1 MNVIR
6 SNQQGMT
13 LVEMIV
19 VIVIMGILIA
29 MVGMFLRAPITA
41 YTDAASRADLTDV
54 AGTALRR
61 MTRDLRQA
69 LPNSIRVNAA
79 KSAIEF
85 LHVRTGG
92 RYRMTSSGAATAP
105 ACPDDNLTLA
115 DDDVLDF
122 TRADTCFKTLGNIP
136 DLGLVVNNTDFLV
149 VYNLGVAG
157 ADAYESGN
165 ATGGNKA
172 LIATTSTS
180 GSEDRIIFES
190 RQFQLSSPS
199 GRFQIIDTPVSYVCA
214 AGTLSRYWGYNIAAA
229 QPAAPGGS
237 STLLANNVTDC
248 SFEYATGGSQ
258 RNGLLTI
265 RLVVTQNGESVNLY
279 HEVHADNVP

>member
-1 MNVIR
+1 
-6 SNQQGMT
+6 MT
-13 LVEMIV
+13 LIEMIV

-54 AGTALRR
+54 ADTALRR
-61 MTRDLRQA
+61 MARDLRQA
-69 LPNSIRVNAA
+69 LPNSIRVNADQ
-79 KSAIEF
+79 SAIEF

-92 RYRMTSSGAATAP
+92 RYRMVTSGAATAP

-122 TRADTCFKTLGNIP
+122 TGADTCIKTLGNIP
-136 DLGLVVNNTDFLV
+136 DRNLIANTDFLV

-172 LIATTSTS
+172 LISGTSTS
-180 GSEDRIIFES
+180 GSEDRITFAS
-190 RQFQLSSPS
+190 RQFLLSSPA
-199 GRFQIIDTPVSYVCA
+199 GRFQIIDTPISYICDLA
-214 AGTLSRYWGYNIAAA
+214 AGTLTRFGGYNITAA

-237 STLLANNVTDC
+237 SALLASNVTDC
-248 SFEYATGGSQ
+248 SFEYAAGGSQ
-258 RNGLLTI
+258 RNGLLAI

-279 HEVHADNVP
+279 HEVHVDNAP

>member
-1 MNVIR
+1 MNAIR

-13 LVEMIV
+13 LIEMIV

-54 AGTALRR
+54 ADTALRR

-69 LPNSIRVNAA
+69 LPNSIRVNADQ
-79 KSAIEF
+79 SAIEF

-92 RYRMTSSGAATAP
+92 RYRMVTSGAATAL

-122 TRADTCFKTLGNIP
+122 TRADTCFKTLGNIL
-136 DLGLVVNNTDFLV
+136 DRNLIVNTDFLV

-172 LIATTSTS
+172 LISGASTS
-180 GSEDRIIFES
+180 GSEDRITFAS
-190 RQFQLSSPS
+190 RQIPLSSPT

-214 AGTLSRYWGYNIAAA
+214 GGTLTRYWGYNIAAA

-237 STLLANNVTDC
+237 SALLANNVTDC

-258 RNGLLTI
+258 RNGLLAI

-279 HEVHADNVP
+279 HEVHVDNVP

>member
-1 MNVIR
+1 
-6 SNQQGMT
+6 
-13 LVEMIV
+13 
-19 VIVIMGILIA
+19 MGILIA

-54 AGTALRR
+54 ADTALRR
-61 MTRDLRQA
+61 MARDLRQA
-69 LPNSIRVNAA
+69 LPNSIRVNADQ
-79 KSAIEF
+79 SAIEF

-92 RYRMTSSGAATAP
+92 RYRMVSSGAATAP
-105 ACPDDNLTLA
+105 ACPDDNPTLA

-122 TRADTCFKTLGNIP
+122 TRADTCFKTLGNIL
-136 DLGLVVNNTDFLV
+136 DRNLIVNTDFLA

-172 LIATTSTS
+172 LISTTSTS
-180 GSEDRIIFES
+180 GSEDRITFAS

-199 GRFQIIDTPVSYVCA
+199 GRFQIIDTPISYVCA
-214 AGTLSRYWGYNIAAA
+214 AGTLTRFWGYNIAAA

-237 STLLANNVTDC
+237 SAVLANNVTDC

-258 RNGLLTI
+258 RNGLLSM

-279 HEVHADNVP
+279 HEVHVDNAP